1 MITTRFYLCALPG
14 IMWKQEVSWNDHS
27 IAIHSFAEDAL
38 GIERRIRKG
47 VNQDNER
54 TRYNLCCAR
63 IEAAIYSWPMASA
76 ANARQF
82 KAALEARR
90 LPAIALEAGYLDV
103 LALITQKAPL
113 KASEIRLGAT
123 FFPPETVEAH
133 NSAFYNLARQ
143 LGVADHVDVRRRVAF
158 FQLAHQSGCGVVEL
172 QNAFQSV
179 AVGEPAR
186 SVPVRDDSDASQ
198 TQLPA
203 DIEEEE
209 AVDNEGRNLRDI
221 LRGQVQGAIHAV
233 REGRTGAIN
242 FSNQPHNVI
251 TEVLREFVY
260 KDKDSG
266 DTDGPVYIQVIY
278 TDGSQ
283 GEPFP
288 LHCLPQRAD
297 SDLVGLRRSQP
308 LRVALMS
315 MRHLEMD
322 HDVDMAW
329 FRNREVSKSR
339 TFAETDTFCYLQT
352 RNQLRETRSEG
363 DLRMHLY
370 QTGLQPAVIGFY
382 RALVEE
388 LLHRAGSP
396 PSLEMIPHYFRR
408 KTGYRPGQPWH

>member
-14 IMWKQEVSWNDHS
+14 AMWEQDVSWNDHS
-27 IAIHSFAEDAL
+27 IAIHSFVEDAL

-63 IEAAIYSWPMASA
+63 IEAAISSWPMASA
-76 ANARQF
+76 TNAKQF
-82 KAALEARR
+82 KAALGARR
-90 LPAIALEAGYLDV
+90 LPAIALEAGYLDL
-103 LALITQKAPL
+103 LAPIIQKAPV

-123 FFPPETVEAH
+123 FFPPEMAEPH
-133 NSAFYNLARQ
+133 NSAFDNLARQ
-143 LGVADHVDVRRRVAF
+143 LGVADHVDARRRGAF
-158 FQLAHQSGCGVVEL
+158 FQLARQFGCGVVEL
-172 QNAFQSV
+172 QNAFQFV
-179 AVGEPAR
+179 AAGEPAR
-186 SVPVRDDSDASQ
+186 LESVQDESDAYQ
-198 TQLPA
+198 AQLPK
-203 DIEEEE
+203 EEE
-209 AVDNEGRNLRDI
+209 ATDNTGRDLRDI
-221 LRGQVQGAIHAV
+221 LRDQVRCAIHAA
-233 REGRTGAIN
+233 REGRTGAVN
-242 FSNQPHNVI
+242 FSNWFHNVI
-251 TEVLREFVY
+251 TEVLHEFVY
-260 KDKDSG
+260 KDPG
-266 DTDGPVYIQVIY
+266 DTDGPVYIQVVY

-288 LHCLPQRAD
+288 LHCLPQRAE
-297 SDLVGLRRSQP
+297 SDLTGLRRSQP

-315 MRHLEMD
+315 MRHPEMD

-363 DLRMHLY
+363 DLRIYLY

-388 LLHRAGSP
+388 LMHRADSP
-396 PSLEMIPHYFRR
+396 PSLEVIPHYFRR

>member
-1 MITTRFYLCALPG
+1 MITTRFYLCALPRAV
-14 IMWKQEVSWNDHS
+14 WEQDVSWNDHS
-27 IAIHSFAEDAL
+27 IAIHSFVEDAL

-63 IEAAIYSWPMASA
+63 IEAATYSWPMASA
-76 ANARQF
+76 TNAEKF

-90 LPAIALEAGYLDV
+90 LPAVALEVGYLDV
-103 LALITQKAPL
+103 LAPIIQKAPV

-123 FFPPETVEAH
+123 FFPPEMIEDH
-133 NSAFYNLARQ
+133 SSAFYDLARQ
-143 LGVADHVDVRRRVAF
+143 LGVADHVDLRRRVAF
-158 FQLAHQSGCGVVEL
+158 FQLARQFDCGVVEL
-172 QNAFQSV
+172 QDAFQFV
-179 AVGEPAR
+179 AAGEPAR
-186 SVPVRDDSDASQ
+186 LASVQDRGEAYQ
-198 TQLPA
+198 AQLP
-203 DIEEEE
+203 EEEE
-209 AVDNEGRNLRDI
+209 ATDNAGRDLRDI
-221 LRGQVQGAIHAV
+221 LREQVQGAIRAV

-242 FSNQPHNVI
+242 FSNQPHNVV
-251 TEVLREFVY
+251 TEVLHDFVY
-260 KDKDSG
+260 EDPR
-266 DTDGPVYIQVIY
+266 DTDGPVYIQVVY

-288 LHCLPQRAD
+288 LHCLPQRAE
-297 SDLVGLRRSQP
+297 SDLAGLRRSQP

-329 FRNREVSKSR
+329 FRNRQVSKSR

-363 DLRMHLY
+363 DLRIYLY

-388 LLHRAGSP
+388 LMNRADSS
-396 PSLEMIPHYFRR
+396 PSLEVVPYYFRR